1 METYCLKWN
10 SFQTNISNTISDFR
24 REEDFFDVTLV
35 TDDQQFIPAHKL
47 VLSSSSDIFKNI
59 LRKSSHPY
67 PHPNPLIYLN
77 GFSSKQLNL
86 IMDYIYLG
94 EVRIFPQDI
103 DSFISDAQKLK
114 IEGLILAEGQSS
126 EEERRKVKNE
136 GFKREDTSFV
146 ERKQEEEFYGGSISD
161 DKKTNMDGKQLDST
175 TTNFEKTSSE
185 ETQEMMVHE
194 RDIKDQSLPINNIN
208 LKKKRKS
215 GKPKSMNV
223 STALVNHSSSFEDV
237 KQLVENLLELDGDL
251 LRCKTCGKTAR
262 NRGNMERHVEI
273 HIEGLSFDCQFCD
286 KTYKTRMSRDQHKK
300 LKHPKS
306 DEAEEVAA
314 MTLEEN
320 TDSGSESSSVGNVTE
335 SLYLYCCPLE
345 SCTFATDK
353 AGMKGGVAAEHLK
366 LDHSISGDM
375 IKKAEKGSYKFKKVK
390 EEN

>member
-35 TDDQQFIPAHKL
+35 TDDQQFISAHKL
-47 VLSSSSDIFKNI
+47 VLSSSSDLFKNI

-126 EEERRKVKNE
+126 EEERRKAENE
-136 GFKREDTSFV
+136 GLKREDTSFV
-146 ERKQEEEFYGGSISD
+146 ERKQEEEFYEGSISD
-161 DKKTNMDGKQLDST
+161 EKTNMDGKQLDST

-353 AGMKGGVAAEHLK
+353 EGMKGGVAAEHLK

-390 EEN
+390 EETS

>member
-94 EVRIFPQDI
+94 EVRIFPQDV

-126 EEERRKVKNE
+126 EEERRKAENE
-136 GFKREDTSFV
+136 GLKREDTSFV

-194 RDIKDQSLPINNIN
+194 RDIKDQSLPIDNIN
-208 LKKKRKS
+208 SKKKRKS
-215 GKPKSMNV
+215 GRPKSINV

-300 LKHPKS
+300 LKHPYN
-306 DEAEEVAA
+306 
-314 MTLEEN
+314 LEI
-320 TDSGSESSSVGNVTE
+320 
-335 SLYLYCCPLE
+335 
-345 SCTFATDK
+345 
-353 AGMKGGVAAEHLK
+353 H
-366 LDHSISGDM
+366 
-375 IKKAEKGSYKFKKVK
+375 
-390 EEN
+390 